1 MHKNQQ
7 GGDILI
13 KKILL
18 LFFAITFIGS
28 IIYIIDYQHKV
39 NIEENNIE
47 ELKQKKLK
55 NPEDTDV
62 VKKQQSEETSE
73 KEKINK
79 TEDVKEEKQ
88 ILPQYKEL
96 YQENSDLIGWITI
109 DDTPIDYPVM
119 KTIEDPT
126 FYIHRDWEKNESNS
140 GLPLIDARCTLESEN
155 IIIYSHNMKNG
166 TMFGS
171 LKKYKDKSYYEKH
184 SIINFNTIFEE
195 AQYQIISVLLAKV
208 YYCEEPPQD
217 EFLYY
222 NYIELDSKEKFENY
236 IDNIKKLSLYD
247 TGETAK
253 EGDKLITLCTC
264 DYYTEDGRL
273 LVVAKKIQ

>member
-1 MHKNQQ
+1 M
-7 GGDILI
+7 I
-13 KKILL
+13 KKIKNFLL
-18 LFFAITFIGS
+18 VFFTVTCIGS
-28 IIYIIDYQHKV
+28 IIYIIDYQYYQYKV
-39 NIEENNIE
+39 NLEEKNIE
-47 ELKQKKLK
+47 ELKQKSLK

-62 VKKQQSEETSE
+62 VQKQQSEETSE
-73 KEKINK
+73 EEINKNEEVQKEKK
-79 TEDVKEEKQ
+79 
-88 ILPQYKEL
+88 ILPQYEEL

-119 KTIEDPT
+119 QTIEDPT
-126 FYIHRDWEKNESNS
+126 YYIHRDWNKNESNS

-171 LKKYKDKSYYEKH
+171 LKKYKDKSYYDEH
-184 SIINFNTIFEE
+184 TIINFNTIFEE
-195 AQYQIISVLLAKV
+195 TQYQIVSVLLAKV
-208 YYCEEPPQD
+208 YYYEEPPQD

-222 NYIELDSKEKFENY
+222 NYIELNSEEEFKQY
-236 IDNIKKLSLYD
+236 IDNVKELSLYD

-253 EGDKLITLCTC
+253 YGDRLITLCTC

-273 LVVAKKIQ
+273 LIVAKKIQ